1 MIKRILVASV
11 ARSDFSITKPVVEK
25 LVKSK
30 QFTVSKI
37 ISKTKYLDQE
47 NPVESDEANKNNF
60 LIKIN
65 LKNDKP
71 EQINLAISKI
81 IRNSSYIF
89 YKFKPDLLILTG
101 DRYEMLSMAIA
112 SISGNLPIAHIHGG
126 ETSLGSF
133 DEQSRHSITKLSHIH
148 FPATKNAAKKIH
160 QMGEPLRNIT
170 LAGAPALDGFLSKKK
185 SRKES
190 FSRLISKFKI
200 DIKDEIILIT
210 LHPVTIDFDN
220 EMDNLDVIFD
230 VLSKFNNKLIFTS
243 PGADPRYQTIMS
255 KIQAFINKNK
265 NAIYINSFGDQYY
278 YDILNVSKLMF
289 GNSSSGIIEAASL
302 CLPVVNVGK
311 RQLGRDTSDNVIHS
325 DLNEKSLT
333 YSIKKGLSNE
343 FAMYCKKVKNIYY
356 HGGAS
361 EKIFN
366 KISLLNK
373 EKIIFNNY
381 YN

>member
-1 MIKRILVASV
+1 M
-11 ARSDFSITKPVVEK
+11 
-25 LVKSK
+25 
-30 QFTVSKI
+30 
-37 ISKTKYLDQE
+37 
-47 NPVESDEANKNNF
+47 
-60 LIKIN
+60 
-65 LKNDKP
+65 
-71 EQINLAISKI
+71 
-81 IRNSSYIF
+81 
-89 YKFKPDLLILTG
+89 
-101 DRYEMLSMAIA
+101 
-112 SISGNLPIAHIHGG
+112 
-126 ETSLGSF
+126 
-133 DEQSRHSITKLSHIH
+133 
-148 FPATKNAAKKIH
+148 
-160 QMGEPLRNIT
+160 
-170 LAGAPALDGFLSKKK
+170 
-185 SRKES
+185 
-190 FSRLISKFKI
+190 
-200 DIKDEIILIT
+200 
-210 LHPVTIDFDN
+210 TIDFDN

-243 PGADPRYQTIMS
+243 PGADPRYQIIMS

-325 DLNEKSLT
+325 DLNEKNLT
-333 YSIKKGLSNE
+333 NSIKKGLSNE

-366 KISLLNK
+366 KIISLNK